1 MYLGKYIPI
10 LFTGGFY
17 IFSAIQGKILITC
30 FPYIFDVIN
39 WFMLRKYKFFLL
51 LA

>member
-17 IFSAIQGKILITC
+17 IFSVIQGKILIT
-30 FPYIFDVIN
+30 
-39 WFMLRKYKFFLL
+39 
-51 LA
+51 A